1 MSMTPSNEAPDGERG
16 RSSPGRLFPTA
27 CLSCRA
33 KHLKCDRLHP
43 CIRCTASGDECSYVA
58 SRRGY
63 KRARS
68 RTPPQHLE
76 ENVLASLLTAQAA
89 TPLNGAFS
97 SASSSSGAASSAVCS
112 IGGAMGMDLSSPN
125 LVLSAPTP
133 LDQGL
138 SPHPA
143 QLVRVN
149 DTGFKLT
156 NESSALSDRYLNSYY
171 QNFHASHPFTLP
183 KKYLFQF
190 TNFAALEPLLCAIR
204 WVGSLYVDRVFSRGQ
219 LLEEAYRKINDPNT
233 PQDGLLVQAM
243 LVLIVGL
250 DGTRQLEAA
259 KKLLADAGALAVK
272 IGLNSHQ
279 FAIAHGRD
287 NAVVQESWRR
297 TWWDLYVVDGMI
309 AGVHRATNFALFD
322 VQADV
327 QLPCEEWE
335 YQSGVIPTPKSLAD
349 LESYDFSDSDLDG
362 FSSFSYRILC
372 ARNLGRFF
380 RCGPIVGPDDP
391 NLSRMEALLTHW
403 RLNLPNSKKDP
414 VAIDGTID
422 EMMFQAHM
430 MINASSILVHYP
442 HSQLNPSATKRI
454 DSCAPSQPVTPG
466 FTYNSHTRHV
476 ISAANEISKLITPSD
491 LLCHTPFFVCVVSN
505 ASIVHINRWGSYM
518 HSEEDD
524 VFLRQQISLN
534 IGALNRLSQVWE
546 SARAAKEQ
554 IRSVAQEISQSRRQ
568 EEDEIRSGLWSEIL
582 GE

>member
-1 MSMTPSNEAPDGERG
+1 
-16 RSSPGRLFPTA
+16 
-27 CLSCRA
+27 
-33 KHLKCDRLHP
+33 
-43 CIRCTASGDECSYVA
+43 
-58 SRRGY
+58 
-63 KRARS
+63 
-68 RTPPQHLE
+68 
-76 ENVLASLLTAQAA
+76 
-89 TPLNGAFS
+89 
-97 SASSSSGAASSAVCS
+97 
-112 IGGAMGMDLSSPN
+112 MGMDLSSPN

-335 YQSGVIPTPKSLAD
+335 YQSGV
-349 LESYDFSDSDLDG
+349 
-362 FSSFSYRILC
+362 
-372 ARNLGRFF
+372 
-380 RCGPIVGPDDP
+380 
-391 NLSRMEALLTHW
+391 
-403 RLNLPNSKKDP
+403 
-414 VAIDGTID
+414 
-422 EMMFQAHM
+422 
-430 MINASSILVHYP
+430 
-442 HSQLNPSATKRI
+442 
-454 DSCAPSQPVTPG
+454 
-466 FTYNSHTRHV
+466 
-476 ISAANEISKLITPSD
+476 
-491 LLCHTPFFVCVVSN
+491 
-505 ASIVHINRWGSYM
+505 
-518 HSEEDD
+518 
-524 VFLRQQISLN
+524 
-534 IGALNRLSQVWE
+534 
-546 SARAAKEQ
+546 
-554 IRSVAQEISQSRRQ
+554 
-568 EEDEIRSGLWSEIL
+568 
-582 GE
+582 